1 MSNYNTIE
9 KRDLGQ
15 FLRFKRG
22 DEIGLAYIYAQF
34 YKPLFKHGLRIV
46 ENEFAVDTILQE
58 AFLKA
63 WAYRERMNTL
73 FHTYR
78 FMRMNVT
85 WSCYDYFR
93 DPTHKLHRSFIY
105 TDNIDNYSGS
115 YSASDDLEQPY
126 QDEERLKTIY
136 NVISYLPVKQ
146 RTMLTLYFRYG
157 LSYKQIARRF
167 ASTNQA
173 VGNELQKG
181 LDHLKKVIRAKKRI
195 DGPAATPRNC
205 TPGHNERL
213 ECEMLH
219 LFRLRY
225 EMKLGFDVIAEK
237 MNLSQG
243 YVQQQYRLAHIRLQQ
258 LNKAQ
263 K

>member
-15 FLRFKRG
+15 FLRFKGG
-22 DEIGLAYIYAQF
+22 DEMGLAHIYAQF

-46 ENEFAVDTILQE
+46 ENEFAVDTIVQE

-63 WAYRERMNTL
+63 WAYRERMTSL

-78 FMRMNVT
+78 FMRLNVT
-85 WSCYDYFR
+85 WSCYDYYR
-93 DPTHKLHRSFIY
+93 DPTQKLHRNFIY

-136 NVISYLPVKQ
+136 NVIPYLPVKQ
-146 RTMLTLYFRYG
+146 QTMLTLYFRYG

-181 LDHLKKVIRAKKRI
+181 LDHLKRVIQAKKRI
-195 DGPAATPRNC
+195 DGPTIPQNS
-205 TPGHNERL
+205 TSVHNECL
-213 ECEMLH
+213 EGEMLQ

-243 YVQQQYRLAHIRLQQ
+243 YIQQQYRLAHIRLQQ
-258 LNKAQ
+258 LNKAR